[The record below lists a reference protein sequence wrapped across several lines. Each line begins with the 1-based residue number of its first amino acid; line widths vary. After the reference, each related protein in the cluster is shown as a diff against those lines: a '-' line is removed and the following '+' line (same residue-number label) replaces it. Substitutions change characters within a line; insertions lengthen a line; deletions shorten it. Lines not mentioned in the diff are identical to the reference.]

1 MNYSK
6 KHKKHEEYVDVYYCE
21 TEEDTAYTKSCVY
34 HRRNKKH
41 RKAIKQFRKDVR
53 SGAWQKRVYEQ
64 TGIKLSGLND

>member
-6 KHKKHEEYVDVYYCE
+6 KHKRHIGYVDTYYCE
-21 TEEDTAYTKSCVY
+21 AEEDTAYTKFFVY
-34 HRRNKKH
+34 HRRSKKH
-41 RKAIKQFRKDVR
+41 RKAIKQFHKDFR